1 MYKKAMLVPSYMKS
15 FNCIGK
21 ECTDTCCGL
30 WNINIDKKSYQNYKK
45 CKDKNFRLRLENGI
59 KRNRKNSCDE
69 NYAKIILDKD
79 TNTCPFLNGDKL
91 CDVYINMGEEYM
103 CDTCTT
109 YPRVYSEVNG
119 VIEKSLS
126 VSCPEAT
133 RLVLDNEEKMSFE
146 EVLYDDSRCISQISI
161 NTNKEKFTYY
171 IEKYF
176 WELRVIAIDIIQ
188 NRQYSIDER
197 IIILGM
203 LCDEVNNLVKEGKG
217 NDIIS
222 VIEKYEKRILK
233 GQYKEI
239 LKEIPFNIGLK
250 IKLILEIQDI
260 KFTKGVNKNYFE
272 FVNKTLKMLCN
283 EDEIEQKY
291 FKAKNNYDEVL
302 EKKYNYIME
311 NYIVNHLFKNTFP
324 LRDRKDIFEEYIL
337 LCIYYSIIKFNLIG
351 LSLEKELSKQEVL
364 EFIQQFS
371 KSIEHDPDY
380 INKVYAELKNV
391 NFNQLKYMIVLIK
404 D

>member
-1 MYKKAMLVPSYMKS
+1 MSKKTMLVPSYMKN

-21 ECTDTCCGL
+21 DCTDSCCGL
-30 WNINIDKKSYQNYKK
+30 WNINIDKKSYQHYKK
-45 CKDKNFRLRLENGI
+45 CKDKDFKLRLENGI

-69 NYAKIILDKD
+69 NYAKIVLDKD
-79 TNTCPFLNGDKL
+79 TNRCPFLNENKL
-91 CDVYINMGEEYM
+91 CDIYINMGQEYM
-103 CDTCTT
+103 CDTCTI

-146 EVLYDDSRCISQISI
+146 EVSCDDSRYISQISI

-176 WELRVIAIDIIQ
+176 WDLRVIAIDIIQ
-188 NRQYSIDER
+188 NRDYSIDER

-203 LCDEVNNLVKEGKG
+203 LCDEVNNFIKEGKG
-217 NDIIS
+217 NEIKS
-222 VIEKYEKRILK
+222 VIEKYEKRLLK
-233 GQYKEI
+233 GEYKEI
-239 LKEIPFNIGLK
+239 LKDIPFNIGLK

-260 KFTKGVNKNYFE
+260 KFSKGVNKNYFDI
-272 FVNKTLKMLCN
+272 VNKTLKMLYN
-283 EDEIEQKY
+283 EDEIEEKY
-291 FKAKNNYDEVL
+291 FKAKDNYDKSL
-302 EKKYNYIME
+302 ENKYSYMME
-311 NYIVNHLFKNTFP
+311 NYLVNHLFKNTFP

-351 LSLEKELSKQEVL
+351 LSLEKELKKEEIL

-380 INKVYAELKNV
+380 INKVYMELKNV
-391 NFNQLKYMIVLIK
+391 NFNQLKYMILLIK
-404 D
+404 N